1 MTDRDAIK
9 DRITQELET
18 LDFLIGTTPPDE
30 DDEFFAFLLDERELL
45 QKLLRY
51 LNIKL

>member
-9 DRITQELET
+9 ARITQELET

-30 DDEFFAFLLDERELL
+30 DDEFFSFLLDERELL
-45 QKLLRY
+45 QNLLRY
-51 LNIKL
+51 LNIEL